1 MSGFIAIGT
10 TPSASEPHPIS
21 NDGWWP
27 DLDGESVRAALRLD
41 ASISAMRLEVALVN
55 AILSVN
61 RDLGDYQTAQRA
73 LGHTSLEAVP
83 GPLIQNMKRPVHL
96 YLRAV
101 YCTAGAEL
109 AERYRSYDST
119 NDGNSN
125 ADELTPS
132 VDEYRRDARWAMRD
146 LSGISR
152 ATVELL

>member
-1 MSGFIAIGT
+1 MSGFIATGT
-10 TPSASEPHPIS
+10 TPSATEPHPIS

-27 DLDGESVRAALRLD
+27 DLDGENVRAALRLD
-41 ASISAMRLEVALVN
+41 ASISSMRLEVALVN

-61 RDLGDYQTAQRA
+61 RELSDYQAAQHA
-73 LGHTSLEAVP
+73 LGYTNLEAVP
-83 GPLIQNMKRPVHL
+83 GPLIQNLSRPLHL

-119 NDGNSN
+119 NEGSSN